1 MPNKPRNYKR
11 EFEAVMDALAQSI
24 ENASDEEILQDAI
37 AAGENP
43 EADARNLKDILLK
56 SIQDSRQQRLR
67 DARNSYQTAVR
78 TFQSEQHEL
87 PVSPEEQRGLLSQVF
102 TARPQMRD
110 VLTAQ
115 HRNFEDLTDADVDA
129 CLKKLAALGVLKD
142 VSK

>member
-24 ENASDEEILQDAI
+24 ENASDEEILQDASDAI
-37 AAGENP
+37 AAGENA

-87 PVSPEEQRGLLSQVF
+87 PVSPEDQRALLCQ
-102 TARPQMRD
+102 
-110 VLTAQ
+110 
-115 HRNFEDLTDADVDA
+115 
-129 CLKKLAALGVLKD
+129 
-142 VSK
+142 